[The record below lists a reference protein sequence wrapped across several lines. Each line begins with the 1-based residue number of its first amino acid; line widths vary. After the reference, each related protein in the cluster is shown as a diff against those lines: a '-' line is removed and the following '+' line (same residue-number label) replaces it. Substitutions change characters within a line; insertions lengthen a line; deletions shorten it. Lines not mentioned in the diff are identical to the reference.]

1 MQMDKIDK
9 YNEDNYKD
17 KGLTGLA
24 NLGNTCF
31 MNSTLQCLSHTYEFN
46 DFLENEEYKDKLN
59 KEVDSL
65 MLIEW
70 DKLRQ
75 LMWSENC
82 AISPGGFIKTIQKIA
97 KIKDKQIFTG
107 FAQNDLPEFL
117 LFLIDCFHNSLKR
130 RVEFNIKGKTK
141 NSLDELA
148 YKCYKKMYEIY
159 KNEYS
164 EIINL
169 FYGCHVSQ
177 IYDVSNSNILNETPE
192 PFFMLNLPIPN
203 KKNPSLIECFDLYT
217 EKERMD
223 GENKWHNE
231 KEDKYQVIDRQ
242 IRFFN
247 LPHILIIDLKRFTN
261 TMKKNRVLVDF
272 PVQSLDLS
280 NYIIGY
286 DKNTYIYDLYGVCN
300 HTGSVIGGHYTS
312 FVKNANNKWYFFN
325 DTSVKEVNDE
335 NKIITNN
342 AYCLFY
348 RKKK

>member
-1 MQMDKIDK
+1 MKLDNLYSSYKK
-9 YNEDNYKD
+9 EDYKD

-31 MNSTLQCLSHTYEFN
+31 MNSSIQCLSHTYEFN
-46 DFLENEEYKDKLN
+46 EFLNNEEYKDKLN

-65 MLIEW
+65 LLIEW

-82 AISPGGFIKTIQKIA
+82 TISPGGFVKTIQKIA

-117 LFLIDCFHNSLKR
+117 LFLFDCFHNSIKR
-130 RVEFNIKGKTK
+130 EVDINIKGKTK
-141 NSLDELA
+141 NPQDELA
-148 YKCYKKMYEIY
+148 YKCYKKIQDIY

-177 IYDVSNSNILNETPE
+177 IFDISNGSILNNTPE
-192 PFFMLNLPIPN
+192 PFFMLNLPIPD
-203 KKNPSLIECFDLYT
+203 KKNPSLIDCFELYT

-223 GENKWHNE
+223 GENKWHN
-231 KEDKYQVIDRQ
+231 DKDNTYHEIDRQ
-242 IRFFN
+242 IRFFS

-261 TMKKNRVLVDF
+261 TMKKNRAFVDY
-272 PVQSLDLS
+272 PIENLDLS
-280 NYIIGY
+280 KYMIGY
-286 DKNTYIYDLYGVCN
+286 DKNKYVYDLYGVCN

-312 FVKNANNKWYFFN
+312 FVKNANDKWYFFN
-325 DTSVKEVNDE
+325 DTSVKEVKDE
-335 NKIITNN
+335 KIVTNN